1 MRRSV
6 AAPERVARL
15 VERAEQITAQ
25 ARQLRKDLQ
34 KARQSLAPSTDDY
47 LQNAKKIGGAKF
59 VIARIDDAGADDLR
73 AITDRLRRN
82 ATGVGVVLA
91 ASAVVLSGCG
101 ELGYIT
107 EFSTNHTGTRSRQDN
122 GTGHFVSMPSL
133 IWPAE
138 GVLVEMDHVEFEDT
152 GDGRAQLFRLGYT
165 MFPTP
170 SGRPR
175 RLEFD
180 LTPATHWRYLDRDG
194 LDDIFGLDVEL
205 RATAALTLFE
215 GDDGRLQ
222 LCAQGRTG
230 GWLGVEG
237 DDPISGYDT
246 SIAFFLRFDMTP
258 RARARDEE
266 GEDEPAGA
274 LLDSRH

>member
-1 MRRSV
+1 MVAGKANGMTRSMRRRMRPH
-6 AAPERVARL
+6 AAL
-15 VERAEQITAQ
+15 
-25 ARQLRKDLQ
+25 
-34 KARQSLAPSTDDY
+34 
-47 LQNAKKIGGAKF
+47 
-59 VIARIDDAGADDLR
+59 
-73 AITDRLRRN
+73 
-82 ATGVGVVLA
+82 VLA
-91 ASAVVLSGCG
+91 ASAVALAGCG

-107 EFSTNHTGTRSRQDN
+107 EFSTDHTGTRSRQDN

-133 IWPAE
+133 VLPAE
-138 GVLVEMDHVEFEDT
+138 GILFELDHVEFEDM
-152 GDGRAQLFRLGYT
+152 GDGNAHLFRFGYT
-165 MFPTP
+165 MIPER
-170 SGRPR
+170 SHQDR

-215 GDDGRLQ
+215 GDDGRFQ
-222 LCAQGRTG
+222 LCAQGRAG

-237 DDPISGYDT
+237 DDPIFGYDT

-266 GEDEPAGA
+266 GENEPAGA
-274 LLDSRH
+274 LLEELDALLDSRH